1 MARERRKKD
10 IAPMGLLNTVYREK
24 SNKEPSERARALGE
38 GLAKLPRRFSFPPG
52 FFFYQDLRN
61 ENEDAK

>member
-24 SNKEPSERARALGE
+24 SNKEPSERELSRDRGANAGKSKKIVALKSE
-38 GLAKLPRRFSFPPG
+38 AKHVS
-52 FFFYQDLRN
+52 
-61 ENEDAK
+61 